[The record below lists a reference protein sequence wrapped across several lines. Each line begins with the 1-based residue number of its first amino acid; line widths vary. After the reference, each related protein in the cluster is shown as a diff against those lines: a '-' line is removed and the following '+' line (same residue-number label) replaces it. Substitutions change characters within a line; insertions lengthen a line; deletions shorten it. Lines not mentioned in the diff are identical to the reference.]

1 MECRYVRAF
10 FCTKDQL
17 EIQSRKVNKHC
28 TINKMETKKI
38 TAKIDFDFIW
48 IDIYDYKCVVDWGDD
63 VVVSRDIYNGS
74 YCLSFSINKSA

>member
-1 MECRYVRAF
+1 
-10 FCTKDQL
+10 
-17 EIQSRKVNKHC
+17 
-28 TINKMETKKI
+28 METKKI